1 MRPPPEPSKPP
12 IWFRMLMI
20 FVMYFGILLVL
31 FVADYEVPE
40 QPSLLEILG
49 IVAVVLSPILIP
61 LGFYL
66 EYRNRK

>member
-1 MRPPPEPSKPP
+1 
-12 IWFRMLMI
+12 MI